1 MLQHVK
7 TMSSAVVMDSA
18 YPKHADVTGEETAVM
33 AVTRRDAVCVSF
45 FFFSCF
51 QLLVHRYS

>member
-18 YPKHADVTGEETAVM
+18 YPKHADATGEETAVM

-45 FFFSCF
+45 FFSFFPASNC
-51 QLLVHRYS
+51 